1 MLTGCLVPIVTPMTP
16 DGVLDLAALRKL
28 IDWYI
33 VNDVAGIV
41 IVGTTGESPTIDFE
55 EHHTLIKAT
64 VDHVAGRAH
73 VMAGTGSN
81 STAEAIDLAAYAKKV
96 GADSCLSVVPYY
108 NKPSQ
113 EGLYRHFRTVAEEV
127 DLPLVLYN
135 VPGRTVADL
144 ADDTVLR
151 LSQVPGI
158 VGLKDATGD
167 IGRATELIKALN
179 EAGKKDFALYSG
191 DDITSL
197 AFLLL
202 GGHGVISVTSCVAPK
217 QIVAM
222 CRAAARGDIAN
233 ARAANDTL
241 IPLHRKL
248 FVEGNPVPVKWAM
261 AQMGLISA
269 GIRLPLAPLSEPFH
283 EPLRQALR
291 TAGCLA

>member
-16 DGVLDLAALRKL
+16 DGVLDLATLRKL

-33 VNDVAGIV
+33 ANDAAGIV

-55 EHHTLIKAT
+55 EHQALIKAT
-64 VDHVAGRAH
+64 VVHVAGRVH

-81 STAEAIDLAAYAKKV
+81 STVEAVDLAAYAKKV

-113 EGLYRHFRTVAEEV
+113 EGLYRHFKAIAEEV

-144 ADDTVLR
+144 ANDTVLR

-179 EAGKKDFALYSG
+179 DAGKKDFALYSG

-202 GGHGVISVTSCVAPK
+202 GGHGVISVTACVAPK
-217 QIVAM
+217 QIAAM
-222 CRAAARGDIAN
+222 CRAAACGGIAK
-233 ARAANDTL
+233 ARALNDTL
-241 IPLHRKL
+241 LPLHRKL

-291 TAGCLA
+291 AAGCIA

>member
-16 DGVLDLAALRKL
+16 DGVLDLATLRKL

-33 VNDVAGIV
+33 ANDVAGIV
-41 IVGTTGESPTIDFE
+41 IAGTTGESPTINFE
-55 EHHTLIKAT
+55 EHQVLIKTT
-64 VDHVAGRAH
+64 VAHVAGRVH

-81 STAEAIDLAAYAKKV
+81 STAEAIELTAYAKKV
-96 GADSCLSVVPYY
+96 GANSCLSVVPYY

-113 EGLYRHFRTVAEEV
+113 EGLYRHFKAIAEEV

-144 ADDTVLR
+144 ANDTVLR
-151 LSQVPGI
+151 LSQVQGI
-158 VGLKDATGD
+158 IGLKDATGD

-202 GGHGVISVTSCVAPK
+202 GGHGVISVTSCVAPR
-217 QIVAM
+217 QIAAM
-222 CRAAARGDIAN
+222 CRAAACSDIAK
-233 ARAANDTL
+233 ARALNDTL
-241 IPLHRKL
+241 LPLHREL

-283 EPLRQALR
+283 KPLRQALR
-291 TAGCLA
+291 TAGCIA

>member
-1 MLTGCLVPIVTPMTP
+1 MLTGCFVPIVTPMTP
-16 DGVLDLAALRKL
+16 DGALDFAALRKL

-33 VNDVAGIV
+33 ANGVAGIG

-81 STAEAIDLAAYAKKV
+81 STSEALELTAYAKKV
-96 GADSCLSVVPYY
+96 GADSCLVVVPYY
-108 NKPSQ
+108 NKPTQ
-113 EGLYRHFRTVAEEV
+113 EGLYRHFKTIAENV
-127 DLPLVLYN
+127 DLPMVLYN

-144 ADDTVLR
+144 ANETVLR
-151 LSQVPGI
+151 LAQLPGI
-158 VGLKDATGD
+158 IGLKDATGD
-167 IGRATELIKALN
+167 IARASELFKAMN
-179 EAGKKDFALYSG
+179 EAGKKDFAFYSG

-197 AFLLL
+197 AYLLL
-202 GGHGVISVTSCVAPK
+202 GGHGVISVTSCVAPR

-222 CRAAARGDIAN
+222 CRAAARGDIGE
-233 ARAANDTL
+233 ARAQNDIL
-241 IPLHRKL
+241 LPLHRKL

-261 AQMGLISA
+261 AQMGLISP
-269 GIRLPLAPLSEPFH
+269 GIRLPLAPLSESYH

-291 TAGCLA
+291 AAGCLA

>member
-16 DGVLDLAALRKL
+16 DGVLDLATLRKL

-33 VNDVAGIV
+33 ANDTAGIV

-55 EHHTLIKAT
+55 EHQTLIKAT
-64 VDHVAGRAH
+64 VDHVAGRVH

-144 ADDTVLR
+144 SNDTVMR

-202 GGHGVISVTSCVAPK
+202 GGHGVISVTACVAPK
-217 QIVAM
+217 QIAAM
-222 CRAAARGDIAN
+222 CHAAARGDIAK

-241 IPLHRKL
+241 LPLHRKL

-291 TAGCLA
+291 AAGCLA

>member
-16 DGVLDLAALRKL
+16 NGVLDLATLRKL

-33 VNDVAGIV
+33 ANDVAGIV

-55 EHHTLIKAT
+55 EHRALIKTT
-64 VDHVAGRAH
+64 VDHVAGRVH

-81 STAEAIDLAAYAKKV
+81 STVEAIELTAYAKKV

-113 EGLYRHFRTVAEEV
+113 EGLYRHFRAVAEEV

-135 VPGRTVADL
+135 VPGRTIADL
-144 ADDTVLR
+144 ANDTVLR

-167 IGRATELIKALN
+167 IGRATELIKSLN
-179 EAGKKDFALYSG
+179 ETGEKNFALYSG

-202 GGHGVISVTSCVAPK
+202 GGHGVISVTACVAPR
-217 QIVAM
+217 QIAAM
-222 CRAAARGDIAN
+222 CRAAAHGDIIK

-291 TAGCLA
+291 AAGCLA